1 MRLADPWWLLL
12 LVPVAGLAWL
22 LWLRSQ
28 RPDGLKYAEVRSW
41 QKLAPVRTL
50 NPDLVIGALFI
61 LGLCLLVVALARP
74 QSGLKTEEVTGRG
87 VDIMLCLDTSGS
99 MRAVDFQPQNR
110 LGAAKE
116 TAIQFIQARTRDRLG
131 LVVFGGAAQTVC
143 PLTSD
148 KRSLLDFM
156 RQVRIDMT
164 GVDGTA
170 VGSAVALAA
179 DRLRGSKAASKV
191 ILLLT
196 DGRNNVGAVSPL
208 TAAKAAAALGIKIYA
223 IGAGA
228 PGGGLI
234 PIQDPVFGTR
244 YARLEMDLDEDTLRR
259 LAAETNGSYFRAKD
273 TQGLKKI
280 FEHINNMEKSD
291 YQIKTFTHYRDLYF
305 GWLAA
310 GWVLLAAALGLRYGV
325 FRRLP

>member
-1 MRLADPWWLLL
+1 MQLANPWWLLL
-12 LVPVAGLAWL
+12 LLPVAGLAWL
-22 LWLRSQ
+22 LWLRSR
-28 RPDGLKYAEVRSW
+28 RPEGFKYAELSSW
-41 QKLAPVRTL
+41 RKLGPAQAFG
-50 NPDLVIGALFI
+50 PDEAIFALFI
-61 LGLCLLVVALARP
+61 LGLCLLVMALARP
-74 QSGLKTEEVTGRG
+74 QAGVKTEEVTGRG

-116 TAIQFIQARTRDRLG
+116 TAIQFIQARPRDRLG

-143 PLTSD
+143 PLTAD
-148 KRSLLDFM
+148 KKALLDFM

-170 VGSAVALAA
+170 LGSAVALAA
-179 DRLRGSKAASKV
+179 DRLRSSKAASKV

-196 DGRNNVGAVSPL
+196 DGRNNTGSVSPL

-223 IGAGA
+223 VGAGS

-234 PIQDPVFGTR
+234 PVQDPVFGTR
-244 YARLEMDLDEDTLRR
+244 YARMEQDLDEDTLRA
-259 LAAETNGSYFRAKD
+259 LAAETGGSYFRAKD
-273 TQGLKKI
+273 SEGLKRI
-280 FEHINNMEKSD
+280 FERINHMEKSD
-291 YQIKTFTHYRDLYF
+291 YQIKAFTHYRDLYF
-305 GWLAA
+305 NWLAA
-310 GWVLLAAALGLRYGV
+310 GWLLLAAALGLRYAV

>member
-12 LVPVAGLAWL
+12 CLPVAALAWL
-22 LWLRSQ
+22 LWLRSR
-28 RPDGLKYAEVRSW
+28 RPEGLQYAELQSW
-41 QKLAPVRTL
+41 RKLGPKQTIG
-50 NPDLVIGALFI
+50 PDEAAGALFI

-116 TAIQFIQARTRDRLG
+116 TAVQFIQARTRDRLG

-170 VGSAVALAA
+170 VGSALALAA

-196 DGRNNVGAVSPL
+196 DGRNNAGAVSPL
-208 TAAKAAAALGIKIYA
+208 TAAKAAAALGIKIHA
-223 IGAGA
+223 VGAGA
-228 PGGGLI
+228 PGGGMI
-234 PIQDPVFGTR
+234 PVQDPVFGTR
-244 YARLEMDLDEDTLRR
+244 YVRGEMDLDEDTLRR
-259 LAAETNGSYFRAKD
+259 VAAETGGTYFRAKD
-273 TQGLKKI
+273 SQGLKKI
-280 FEHINNMEKSD
+280 FERINNMEKSD

-310 GWVLLAAALGLRYGV
+310 GWMLLAAAMGLRYV
-325 FRRLP
+325 VYRRLP

>member
-22 LWLRSQ
+22 LWLRSKK
-28 RPDGLKYAEVRSW
+28 PEGLQYAEVRSW
-41 QKLAPVRTL
+41 RNLAPAKSL
-50 NPDLVIGALFI
+50 NPDMVIAALFI
-61 LGLCLLVVALARP
+61 LGLCLLVAALARP
-74 QSGLKTEEVTGRG
+74 QAGLKTEEVTGRG
-87 VDIMLCLDTSGS
+87 VDIMLCLDTSPS
-99 MRAVDFQPQNR
+99 MMAVDFQPQNR

-116 TAIQFIQARTRDRLG
+116 TAVQFIQARTRDRLG
-131 LVVFGGAAQTVC
+131 LVVFGGIAQTVC

-156 RQVRIDMT
+156 KQVRINMT

-170 VGSAVALAA
+170 IGSAVALAA
-179 DRLRGSKAASKV
+179 DRLRGSQAASKV

-196 DGRNNVGAVSPL
+196 DGRSNVGSVSPL
-208 TAAKAAAALGIKIYA
+208 TAAKIAAALGIKIYA
-223 IGAGA
+223 VGAGA

-234 PIQDPVFGTR
+234 PIDTVFGTR
-244 YARLEMDLDEDTLRR
+244 YQQLGEELDEDTLRR
-259 LAAETNGSYFRAKD
+259 LAAETGGGYFRAKD
-273 TQGLKKI
+273 SQGLRKI
-280 FEHINNMEKSD
+280 FEHINDLEKSD

-305 GWLAA
+305 SWLAA
-310 GWVLLAAALGLRYGV
+310 GWLLLAAALVLRYAV